1 MPNVIW
7 GVALLAACTLI
18 GILLGQLLG
27 NMLGINANVGGVGIA
42 MLLLIA
48 ARLWLA
54 KRGWLHPG
62 ISSGV
67 GFWASLYIP
76 IVVAMAA
83 TQNVV
88 GALKAGPMV
97 VAATL
102 VAVAACFAMVAL
114 MSRLGR
120 PPQ

>member
-1 MPNVIW
+1 MPNVIQ
-7 GVALLAACTLI
+7 GTALLAACTLI
-18 GILLGQLLG
+18 GILLGQ
-27 NMLGINANVGGVGIA
+27 MLGAVLGIDANIGGVGIA

-54 KRGWLHPG
+54 QRGWLTSG
-62 ISSGV
+62 ITTGV
-67 GFWASLYIP
+67 GFWAALYIP

-97 VAATL
+97 AAAAL
-102 VAVAACFAMVAL
+102 AAVAACFAMVAL
-114 MSRLGR
+114 ISRLSS
-120 PPQ
+120 PNT

>member
-1 MPNVIW
+1 MPNVIS

-18 GILLGQLLG
+18 GILLGKLLG
-27 NMLGINANVGGVGIA
+27 AALGIAANIGGVGIA

-54 KRGWLHPG
+54 QRGWLTSG
-62 ISSGV
+62 ITSGV
-67 GFWASLYIP
+67 GFWAALYIP

-97 VAATL
+97 AAAALTS
-102 VAVAACFAMVAL
+102 VAACFAVVAL
-114 MSRLGR
+114 MSRLGGPR
-120 PPQ
+120 A

>member
-27 NMLGINANVGGVGIA
+27 SLLGISANVGGVGIA

-54 KRGWLHPG
+54 KRGWLNPG

-67 GFWASLYIP
+67 GFWAALYIP

-97 VAATL
+97 VAAAL
-102 VAVAACFAMVAL
+102 AAVAACFAAVAL